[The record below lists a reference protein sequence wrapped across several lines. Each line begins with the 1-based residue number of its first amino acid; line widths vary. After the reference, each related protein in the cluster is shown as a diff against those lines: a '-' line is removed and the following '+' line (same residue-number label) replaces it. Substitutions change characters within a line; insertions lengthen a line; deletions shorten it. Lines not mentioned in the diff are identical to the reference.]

1 MGDNGRDDAANVR
14 GGWHPAF
21 APTDAMRRRWH
32 GVRRAAAAR
41 IALPAL
47 LLALLAALTAPLAA
61 AARTLVFCSEGNP
74 SGMQPALLVDG
85 TSFDASSRTIYDRL
99 LDFRPGSDELAPAL
113 ATAWQ
118 VSADGLNYTLQL
130 RRGVRFQRNFG
141 FVPTREFDADDVVF
155 TFARMADARHPY
167 HAVSGGAYPYYAGM
181 ELPRLLRAVRRVD
194 AHTVRFE
201 LSQPNAAF
209 LADLTMDFAS
219 IVSAE
224 YAARL
229 LAEHRAQDFDLKPVG
244 TGPFELVAWEPGA
257 QLRYRAFAEHWR
269 GPPAIDRLVFAITP
283 DASVRWAR
291 LRAGECQLMA
301 MPNPA
306 DLKSIEAAPGIVAQR
321 KPGMNIAYL
330 AFNTEHGPLRDRR
343 VRRALALAIDR
354 DALVR
359 AVYQGAGVVARGP
372 LPPTLWAYDPTL
384 QLPRFD
390 PAAARRLL
398 VEAGYPK
405 GFSLTLWAFPNSRP
419 YLPSARRAAE
429 MIQADW
435 ERVGVHASIRSYEWA
450 EYLRRVGRGEH
461 DAALY
466 GWSGDNGDPDNFLGT
481 LLNCGGVHTPQNIA
495 EYCNRNYQ
503 ELIDAA
509 LTRSDRATRRALY
522 AQAQR
527 LFVDDLPW
535 LPLAHAQIVVP
546 MSNHVRGYTI
556 PVVDVH
562 EFGRVTLD

>member
-1 MGDNGRDDAANVR
+1 MTDGVR
-14 GGWHPAF
+14 QVAHRAHGASGHWACLL
-21 APTDAMRRRWH
+21 RRWALAL
-32 GVRRAAAAR
+32 VLPTALSATSTAVAAAG
-41 IALPAL
+41 
-47 LLALLAALTAPLAA
+47 
-61 AARTLVFCSEGNP
+61 RTLVFCSEGDP
-74 SGMQPALLVDG
+74 SGLQPALQVDG
-85 TSFDASSRTIYDRL
+85 ISFDASARTIYDRL
-99 LDFRPGSDELAPAL
+99 LDFKPGTTEIAPAL

-118 VSADGLNYTLQL
+118 VSDDGRVYTLQL
-130 RRGVRFQRNFG
+130 RRGVHFQRNFG
-141 FVPTREFDADDVVF
+141 FVPSREFNADDVVF
-155 TFARMADARHPY
+155 TFARMADPRHPY
-167 HAVSGGAYPYYAGM
+167 HAVSGGAYPYYAAM

-201 LSQPNAAF
+201 LSQPNATF

-224 YAARL
+224 YAGQLR
-229 LAEHRAQDFDLKPVG
+229 AERRAQDFDLKPLG

-269 GPPAIDRLVFAITP
+269 GRPAIDRLVFAITP
-283 DASVRWAR
+283 DAAVRWAR
-291 LRAGECQLMA
+291 LRAGECQMMA

-306 DLKSIEAAPGIVAQR
+306 DLRAIDATPGIVVQR

-372 LPPTLWAYDPTL
+372 LPPTLWAYEPGL

-390 PAAARRLL
+390 PVAARRMLA
-398 VEAGYPK
+398 EAGYPK

-435 ERVGVHASIRSYEWA
+435 ERVGVHASVRSYEWA

-461 DAALY
+461 DAALA

-481 LLNCGGVHTPQNIA
+481 LLNCGGVHTPQNLS
-495 EYCNRNYQ
+495 EYCNRSYQ
-503 ELIDAA
+503 ELIEAA

-522 AQAQR
+522 LQAQR
-527 LFVDDLPW
+527 RFIDDLPW
-535 LPLAHAQIVVP
+535 LPLAHAQVVVP
-546 MSNHVRGYTI
+546 MSARVHDYTI
-556 PVVDVH
+556 PVIDLH
-562 EFGRVTLD
+562 EFGRVRID